1 MNSVSRNFRNAA
13 VGTVFGGSLF
23 FTAGMGIAGA
33 EPLPAPAPDGLVNVT
48 QGDVVLLE
56 NVPADVVAGTVAELC
71 GPTASDLNAL
81 TAQVD
86 TSGISQTACAGL
98 PAGDVVVA
106 QNVSGSPV
114 VPGTEA
120 ETAVDPAAEPAAP
133 VPPGSEESAEG
144 DTSGAGAAEPPP
156 EEEEGSPAD
165 TPATDEGIG
174 ATWDP
179 I

>member
-1 MNSVSRNFRNAA
+1 MKTISRNFRNAA
-13 VGTVFGGSLF
+13 VGTVFGGSLL
-23 FTAGMGIAGA
+23 FTAGMGMAGA
-33 EPLPAPAPDGLVNVT
+33 EPVPAPEPDGLVNVT

-56 NVPADVVAGTVAELC
+56 NVPADIVVSTVAGLC
-71 GPTASDLNAL
+71 GPATPDVNVL
-81 TAQVD
+81 TQQVD
-86 TSGISQTACAGL
+86 TSGVSQTACAGL

-106 QNVSGSPV
+106 QNVSTSPV

-133 VPPGSEESAEG
+133 VPPGSEESAQG

-156 EEEEGSPAD
+156 VEEEGSPAD